1 MAKAEYRMNPLPVE
15 FINKDPKLAAKF
27 ISFLIDYV
35 KACDKARDRLN
46 DGLKTLA
53 LPICREAEKLE

>member
-15 FINKDPKLAAKF
+15 FIIKDPKLAAKF
-27 ISFLIDYV
+27 ISYLVSYV

-46 DGLKTLA
+46 EGLKELA
-53 LPICREAEKLE
+53 LPTCMASDKLE